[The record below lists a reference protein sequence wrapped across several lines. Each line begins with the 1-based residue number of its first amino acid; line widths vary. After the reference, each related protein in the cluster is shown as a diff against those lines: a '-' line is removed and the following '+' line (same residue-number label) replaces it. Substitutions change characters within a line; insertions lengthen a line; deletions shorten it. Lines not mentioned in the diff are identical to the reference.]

1 MELEDFLEDVEME
14 VYCTAYNVIVSR
26 TIDKGTHC
34 THLFYIV
41 QQFFDTSL
49 YFYYPWI
56 DKTDGWCKTRQLP
69 IWAIFSG
76 CSLK

>member
-26 TIDKGTHC
+26 TIEKG

-41 QQFFDTSL
+41 Q
-49 YFYYPWI
+49 
-56 DKTDGWCKTRQLP
+56 
-69 IWAIFSG
+69 
-76 CSLK
+76 